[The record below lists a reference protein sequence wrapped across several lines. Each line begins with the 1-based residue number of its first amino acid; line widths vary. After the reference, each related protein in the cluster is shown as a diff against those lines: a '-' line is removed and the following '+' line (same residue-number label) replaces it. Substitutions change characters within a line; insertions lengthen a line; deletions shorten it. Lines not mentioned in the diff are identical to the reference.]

1 MTYPH
6 VNYLGPAHPE
16 SSDPTA
22 MRELKTRVN
31 GGIQVSL
38 LWCQRDGRVWVAVA
52 DTKTDQAFSLPV
64 RDDER
69 PLDVFHHPYAY
80 AASHGI
86 DTGVTSPPLDSDFRL
101 AA

>member
-6 VNYLGPAHPE
+6 VTYLGPAHPE
-16 SSDPTA
+16 SSDPTT
-22 MRELKTRVN
+22 MRELQTRVN
-31 GGIQVSL
+31 DGLHVSL
-38 LWCQRDGRVWVAVA
+38 LWRQSDGRVWVAVT

-64 RDDER
+64 REDER

-86 DTGVTSPPLDSDFRL
+86 DTGVTVRSADSDISL

>member
-1 MTYPH
+1 MTYPQ
-6 VNYLGPAHPE
+6 VNYLGPAYPE
-16 SSDPTA
+16 SSDPTT
-22 MRELKTRVN
+22 MRELQTRVN
-31 GGIQVSL
+31 DGIQVSL
-38 LWCQRDGRVWVAVA
+38 LWCQRDGRVWVAVT

-80 AASHGI
+80 AASHGV
-86 DTGVTSPPLDSDFRL
+86 DTALISRPVDSDISL

>member
-1 MTYPH
+1 MLYPH
-6 VNYLGPAHPE
+6 VNYLGPAYPE
-16 SSDPTA
+16 RSDPTA
-22 MRELKTRVN
+22 VRELQTRVN
-31 GGIQVSL
+31 DGIQVSL
-38 LWCQRDGRVWVAVA
+38 LWRQSDSRVWVAVT
-52 DTKTDQAFSLPV
+52 DSKTDQAFSLPV

-86 DTGVTSPPLDSDFRL
+86 DTGVTSRPLDSDISL